1 MEGSLFFLFIYLF
14 FFKLVLDS
22 EWGIGSGVMEL
33 HLCSSLAQGQIY
45 SAVFQHLVPCKAS
58 LKHSLSAVH
67 HLYLTDTHWIY
78 KYIYITQYSGRSET
92 ELTASVPNKRSQTHK
107 RLKESFLIRGNG
119 TKPEFFFRKSS
130 FSSYIQQLNRL
141 ILFQFDARRLAG
153 EKGLEQSCALFLPPA
168 S

>member
-1 MEGSLFFLFIYLF
+1 
-14 FFKLVLDS
+14 
-22 EWGIGSGVMEL
+22 MEL

-107 RLKESFLIRGNG
+107 RLKESFLIRRNG
-119 TKPEFFFRKSS
+119 TKPEFFLGSP
-130 FSSYIQQLNRL
+130 
-141 ILFQFDARRLAG
+141 LFQATDNRKTDNSTYLVSVRCGRLVEG
-153 EKGLEQSCALFLPPA
+153 KGHETD
-168 S
+168 